1 MTASVETPVQPAV
14 MQGSPDDAQ
23 VAPSRELLEQTAK
36 TVSDGRKAL
45 EENDATLDMLMAKPR
60 RKLKFPVTLADE
72 DGTPVTRVIRYRAL
86 SPEDWDAL
94 VAAHPPTDKHREAG
108 STWNNDT
115 FPPALIAAVSLSPKL
130 TISQAKGLYTNPE
143 WSPGERRELFFQA
156 LDVCGA
162 GLNVPFNAGD

>member
-1 MTASVETPVQPAV
+1 MTASVETPVHPAA
-14 MQGSPDDAQ
+14 MQDEPNDPQ
-23 VAPSRELLEQTAK
+23 VAPSRELLEQTGK
-36 TVSDGRKAL
+36 IVSEGRAAL
-45 EENDATLDMLMAKPR
+45 EDSDATLDMLMAKPR

-72 DGTPVTRVIRYRAL
+72 DGTPVVRTIRYRAL
-86 SPEDWDAL
+86 SPEEWDAL
-94 VAAHPPTDKHREAG
+94 VAAHPPTDKHKEAG

-130 TISQAKGLYTNPE
+130 TVSQAKGLYLNPE

-156 LDVCGA
+156 LDCCGA